1 MIYGTSSQYMED
13 AVAIAA
19 RMTSERT
26 DNITTTI
33 KQYSRQLLGF
43 IKKRVSVNEDA
54 EDILQDVLYQF
65 AGSTS
70 SIEQAGSW
78 LFAVARNKITD
89 SYRKQKLP
97 LAEDLFGIS
106 DADEEGFDWK
116 EILLETGSN
125 PETEFLRNLFWQE
138 LQLALND
145 LPPGQRDAFVQN
157 EIEGIDFKDMA
168 AQTGISV
175 ATLISRKHYAVL
187 HLRERLRVLRDEL
200 LNY

>member
-1 MIYGTSSQYMED
+1 MIYGSSSQYMED
-13 AVAIAA
+13 ALAIGAQ
-19 RMTSERT
+19 MTSERT
-26 DNITTTI
+26 DNITNTI

-97 LAEDLFGIS
+97 LAEDVFGIS
-106 DADEEGFDWK
+106 DGDEEGFDWK
-116 EILLETGSN
+116 EILLETGTN
-125 PETEFLRNLFWQE
+125 PETEFLRNLFWEE
-138 LQLALND
+138 LKLALD
-145 LPPGQRDAFVQN
+145 ELPRGQRDAFVQN
-157 EIEGIDFKDMA
+157 EIEGIDFKDIS
-168 AQTGISV
+168 AQTGLSV
-175 ATLISRKHYAVL
+175 PTLISRKHYAVL

-200 LNY
+200 LDY